1 MYLGSTEIAKAYL
14 GSNLVYSSGSGPSP
28 SPSPVFYD
36 LLVFDGTAYIL
47 TDYVLPSDSS
57 IKLLVGWE
65 TTKARQGIFQAY
77 DANNGG
83 SILAM
88 LGNNTS
94 SSRRQM
100 VCYYDSTS
108 YLLATQYLNFI
119 TTSYNLFLTPN
130 KFGWDNYSYSISK
143 GSAHP
148 TDGLRIG
155 KDATRCFTGKMGTIY
170 IYDSSAQNCSTAS
183 GFNSFTP
190 IATFRPCTYNGAAG
204 MWYVEGNTFFGNS
217 AGSGTLS
224 TENL

>member
-1 MYLGSTEIAKAYL
+1 MDALLRRRAMMAAGGGSPTPP
-14 GSNLVYSSGSGPSP
+14 GPVIE
-28 SPSPVFYD
+28 PVFYD
-36 LLVFDGTAYIL
+36 FLVFDGTAYIL
-47 TDYVLPSDSS
+47 TNYVLPSDSS

-65 TTKARQGIFQAY
+65 TTKARQGIIQAY
-77 DANNGG
+77 GESNGG

-108 YLLATQYLNFI
+108 YLLASKYLNFT
-119 TTSYNLFLTPN
+119 TTSYELFLTPN
-130 KFGWDNYSYSISK
+130 KFGWDNTSYSISK
-143 GSAHP
+143 GSVHP

-155 KDATRCFTGKMGTIY
+155 QDGTQCFTGKMGTIY

-190 IATFRPCTYNGAAG
+190 VATFRPCTYNGAAG
-204 MWYVEGNTFFGNS
+204 MWYVEGSTFFGNS